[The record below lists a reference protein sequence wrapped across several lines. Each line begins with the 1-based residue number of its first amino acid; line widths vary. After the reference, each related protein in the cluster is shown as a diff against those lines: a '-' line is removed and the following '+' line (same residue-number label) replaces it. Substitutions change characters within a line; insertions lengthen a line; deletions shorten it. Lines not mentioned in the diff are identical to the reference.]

1 MRGQS
6 VEHHRSTRVL
16 AVASGRGGVDK
27 TNVLASSAFALAKLR
42 KNMLAM
48 EADLGLGNIGIILAF
63 NAPLYD
69 GTSVPGV

>member
-42 KNMLAM
+42 KNTIVVILTRFLKQ
-48 EADLGLGNIGIILAF
+48 DWLPLGF
-63 NAPLYD
+63 
-69 GTSVPGV
+69 

>member
-16 AVASGRGGVDK
+16 AVANGRGGIDK
-27 TNVLASSAFALAKLR
+27 TNVLASSVFALAKLR

-48 EADLGLGNIGIILAF
+48 KTDLSLEQFDIMPAFIL
-63 NAPLYD
+63 L
-69 GTSVPGV
+69 TSCS